1 MSEKRS
7 KYDTDPLDP
16 GFARRTEEV
25 FGGQTGATD
34 ASAPAAPQPERETPP
49 PAADEP
55 TRRFQEKYP
64 TSYPSVFVPPVYQ
77 PPPPAARAPYAPP
90 PPPQPQVNVP
100 PPPAASPYPPPQY
113 PPPPVAPAPTAF
125 YAPQSPHSTRQVEKL
140 GLPENVAC
148 VLPYVPFYI
157 GLVASVIELLLV
169 PRAETRTR
177 FHAAQGMALQL
188 AILALTLV
196 FNFIGAVTGNWAG
209 SKAIGLASIVFLVF
223 SMWRVWEGRP
233 HHLAP
238 LDEATNLLN
247 QKIAP
252 RP

>member
-7 KYDTDPLDP
+7 KYDTDPLDA

-25 FGGQTGATD
+25 FGGQTGAPGAND
-34 ASAPAAPQPERETPP
+34 ANAPAAPQMEREPP
-49 PAADEP
+49 PAPEQP
-55 TRRFQEKYP
+55 TRRFEEKYP

-90 PPPQPQVNVP
+90 PPQPQVNVP
-100 PPPAASPYPPPQY
+100 PPPAPTPYPPQY
-113 PPPPVAPAPTAF
+113 PPPVAPAPTAF
-125 YAPQSPHSTRQVEKL
+125 YAPHSPHSTRQVEKL

-148 VLPYVPFYI
+148 VLPYAPFYI
-157 GLVASVIELLLV
+157 GLVAAVIELLLV

-177 FHAAQGMALQL
+177 FHAAQGMSLQL

-196 FNFIGAVTGNWAG
+196 FNIIGSITGNWAG
-209 SKAIGLASIVFLVF
+209 SKAIGIAAIVFLVF